1 MYRENHQKV
10 HLAAFFSYLKQLGYR
25 PATQKNIQRAVEEF
39 TQWRKHKGIT
49 PALIQTYY
57 AYLSQRPKKVGK
69 GVLSASSIASKLY
82 ALRIY
87 CQYLLD
93 QGRLTTHPMSG
104 LSFPRPDRRPR
115 DILTPEEVVRL
126 YEAAKT
132 LLPPENYTA
141 QALLAVGYGCG
152 LRRKELE
159 RLDLRDVNFGNRI
172 LYVREGKG
180 AKARSV
186 PMSRQVVE
194 ELKSWLEKG
203 RPRRGRYRRDPDAF
217 FVGRYGSRMQGE
229 SFDRILRNMVQQAG
243 IRKRITLH
251 SLRHSIATHLL
262 KQGLPLESVRDFLGH
277 ARLESTQIYTRV
289 SP

>member
-1 MYRENHQKV
+1 MYRENHQKAR
-10 HLAAFFSYLKQLGYR
+10 LAAFFSYLKQLGYR

-39 TQWRKHKGIT
+39 TAWRQDKPIT
-49 PALIQTYY
+49 ASLLQAYY
-57 AYLSQRPKKVGK
+57 DYLSQRPKQK
-69 GVLSASSIASKLY
+69 GQGALSSSTVASHLY

-93 QGRLTTHPMSG
+93 QGRLAVHPMSG

-115 DILTPEEVVRL
+115 EILTPEEVARL
-126 YEAAKT
+126 YEVAQK

-141 QALLAVGYGCG
+141 QALLAVCYGCG
-152 LRRKELE
+152 LRRREVE
-159 RLDLRDVNFGNRI
+159 RLNLRDVDFGNRI

-180 AKARSV
+180 GKARSV

-194 ELKSWLEKG
+194 ELKTWLEKG

-217 FVGRYGSRMQGE
+217 FIGRYGSRMQGE
-229 SFDRILRNMVQQAG
+229 SFDRILRNMVREAG

-262 KQGLPLESVRDFLGH
+262 NQGLPLESVRDFLGH

-289 SP
+289 T